1 MHNIYLAVALA
12 GAVALVFLS
21 LVALEMVMG

>member
-1 MHNIYLAVALA
+1 MHNIYLAVALT

-21 LVALEMVMG
+21 LVALEMVMR